1 MGLYI
6 IIDGG
11 AVMIQGALQYSFFL
25 RTGFFRLV
33 PYTMSVLSDGIRLY
47 QVNDGIVIQEIFIPD
62 LELQKVI
69 IYRGKIPE
77 LELITPREVFIG
89 PMREKVSIEKLHHDL
104 TCFFGSRVMI
114 H

>member
-1 MGLYI
+1 MVFDI
-6 IIDGG
+6 IICGG

-33 PYTMSVLSDGIRLY
+33 PYKMSVFTDGIRLY
-47 QVNDGIVIQEIFIPD
+47 QVNDSEVIQQIFIPD
-62 LELQKVI
+62 LELQKII
-69 IYRGKIPE
+69 IYREKIPE

-89 PMREKVSIEKLHHDL
+89 PMREKVNVEKLLNDL
-104 TCFFGSRVMI
+104 TYFFGSRVMI